1 MNEPFLID
9 AHLDLALNALEWN
22 RDLTRP
28 IAEIRAAESGL
39 SDKPGRGRGT
49 VCLPEMRRGGI
60 GLAVVT
66 QIAKV
71 KTAGFSPVNVWQS
84 PAQAWAMTQAQLA
97 WYRAMQEAGEI
108 TIISARAELE
118 SHVALWEARDKNLN
132 HLGKAELPLC
142 PELLGGAAAPPY
154 RRPEDSCPAPL
165 SLSAAN
171 DSMSHLPIG
180 CILSLEGADSLI
192 TLEHLERAHNQ
203 GLRAIGPAHYGP
215 GIYAQGTD
223 SAGGFSAR
231 GRELLA
237 EMQRLGMIL
246 DVTHLTDECFWEAMN
261 TYSGPIWASHHNC
274 RALTPDQRQ
283 LADDQI
289 RALIERHAVIGVALD
304 GWMLVPDWVR
314 GQTTPE
320 SCHLR
325 LERAIDHVD
334 HICQMAGNALHVGL
348 GSDLDGGFGR
358 EQTPCDLETIA
369 DVRRLPELIRQ
380 RGGSAE
386 DAQNFAHGNFL
397 RFLRGTL
404 Q

>member
-1 MNEPFLID
+1 MSEPFFID

-28 IAEIRAAESGL
+28 IVEIRAAESGL
-39 SDKPGRGRGT
+39 TDKPGRGFGT

-71 KTAGFSPVNVWQS
+71 KREGFSPVSVWQS

-97 WYRAMQEAGEI
+97 WYHAMQEAGEVTLI
-108 TIISARAELE
+108 GSKTELE
-118 SHVALWEARDKNLN
+118 QHVTSWQSNQTTA
-132 HLGKAELPLC
+132 
-142 PELLGGAAAPPY
+142 
-154 RRPEDSCPAPL
+154 
-165 SLSAAN
+165 
-171 DSMSHLPIG
+171 IG
-180 CILSLEGADSLI
+180 CLLSLEGADSLI
-192 TLEHLERAHNQ
+192 TLKHLERAYAY

-223 SAGGFSAR
+223 STGGFSAR

-246 DVTHLTDECFWEAMN
+246 DVTHLTDECFWEALN
-261 TYSGPIWASHHNC
+261 LYSGPIWASHHNC
-274 RALTPDQRQ
+274 RALTPHQRQ

-289 RALIERHAVIGVALD
+289 RALIERDAVIGVALD

-314 GQTTPE
+314 GQTTPQ
-320 SCHLR
+320 SRNLR
-325 LERAIDHVD
+325 LEPALDHVD
-334 HICQMAGNALHVGL
+334 HICQIAGNALHVGL

-369 DVRRLPELIRQ
+369 DVRRLPEIIQQ
-380 RGGSAE
+380 RGGSQD
-386 DAQNFAHGNFL
+386 DALNFAHGNFL
-397 RFLRGTL
+397 RFLRRAL
-404 Q
+404 R